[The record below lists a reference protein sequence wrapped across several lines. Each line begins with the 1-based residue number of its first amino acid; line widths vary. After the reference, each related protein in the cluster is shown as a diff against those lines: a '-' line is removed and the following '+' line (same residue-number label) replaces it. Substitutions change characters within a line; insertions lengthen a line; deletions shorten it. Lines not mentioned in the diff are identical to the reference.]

1 MKESIGMNKSKTS
14 NISYLDEKEK
24 RKLQFMDSKI
34 MDRKVDRVLKC
45 IFFSVICVVFILTC
59 VASFTIIYHISG
71 KTEVSITDVGIIL
84 GGFGSVIGDIIV
96 LPKIVAKHLFPE
108 NIKQNSSEDTYF
120 KEAES

>member
-59 VASFTIIYHISG
+59 VASFMIIYHISG

-108 NIKQNSSEDTYF
+108 KIPE
-120 KEAES
+120 

>member
-59 VASFTIIYHISG
+59 VASFMIIYHISG
-71 KTEVSITDVGIIL
+71 KTEVSITL

-108 NIKQNSSEDTYF
+108 NIKQNSSEDTYL
-120 KEAES
+120 KEAGS

>member
-45 IFFSVICVVFILTC
+45 IFFSVICVVLRKPE
-59 VASFTIIYHISG
+59 AKSIISQ
-71 KTEVSITDVGIIL
+71 KFAL
-84 GGFGSVIGDIIV
+84 
-96 LPKIVAKHLFPE
+96 
-108 NIKQNSSEDTYF
+108 SSMRE
-120 KEAES
+120 